1 MDDSNTPSP
10 RSARGAGLPAG
21 GGGPAE
27 MGNALESMRVA
38 STLFVVLYHAAL
50 TYVATPLRL
59 TLWVAFDSPGHV
71 GFDVLVYWVNGFAMP
86 VFFLAAGVSAPAA
99 CESRGPRTFLTHR
112 AQRLLR
118 PLLFGSLAILPIF
131 YLLWGYGLMVT
142 GRLDLDNILSWR
154 FPSRFDHELY
164 GLGHLWFLE
173 YLFCVCVA
181 WCLAWMVRNRTLAAK
196 KAPSDGGQWV
206 QALFASPWCPLILAV
221 PTASIFLV
229 DSDTMLRVDNQVVP
243 NVSRLLHYLVFFTV
257 GGWIS
262 KVREPRRIFSRFG
275 PLYLAL
281 SFVVFATM
289 WPLLIRH
296 AVSPLV
302 GWDRVGFCLLAA
314 LFPWLIV
321 FGGLGVLLRSN
332 QGKGPIMRFL
342 AEASF
347 WVYLV
352 HVGIVALL
360 QLVLLPTTWPAPVK
374 FLIVS
379 TVALVL
385 SYASYGPL
393 VRYSVIGSIL
403 NGARKRVP
411 KEKKLR
417 FGPEGGW
424 VATLGVLIVLLGWGL
439 WSSRTFLLEGN
450 LYEVTPGQ
458 VYRSARL
465 QPVDLD
471 RLIGR
476 AGLKT
481 VVIFT
486 NGIGRHPWTADM
498 KRVCDARHIALELIP
513 LPADHPPTRNSLL
526 QVMDVLERSPRPML
540 VEGYRG
546 TDQVGFAS
554 AVTQL
559 LGGAPPEVALRQ
571 FDIKY
576 GQFTG
581 AEHSPFGRPILDY
594 RDWLTARRLQHEP
607 GRLREWAREAYPVR
621 VATSRAGR

>member
-1 MDDSNTPSP
+1 MDDSNTSSP
-10 RSARGAGLPAG
+10 RSTRGPGVSA
-21 GGGPAE
+21 GGPAD
-27 MGNALESMRVA
+27 MSNALESLRVA
-38 STLFVVLYHAAL
+38 STLIVVLYHAAL
-50 TYVATPLRL
+50 SYVATPLRL

-71 GFDVLVYWVNGFAMP
+71 AFDAFVYWVNGFVMP

-99 CESRGPRTFLTHR
+99 CESRGPRTFLAHR

-118 PLLFGSLAILPIF
+118 PLLFGCVTILPAF

-142 GRLDLDNILSWR
+142 GRLDLDHILSWR
-154 FPSRFDHELY
+154 YPPPINRDVY

-181 WCLAWMVRNRTLAAK
+181 WCLGWMLRNRTLAARK
-196 KAPSDGGQWV
+196 PPADTVGWV
-206 QALFASPWCPLILAV
+206 QALFGSPWCPMILAI

-243 NVSRLLHYLVFFTV
+243 NVIRLLHYLVFFTV

-262 KVREPRRIFSRFG
+262 KVRDPRRILARFG
-275 PLYLAL
+275 PAYLAL
-281 SFVVFATM
+281 SFAVYAAM

-296 AVSPLV
+296 AASPLD
-302 GWDRVGFCLLAA
+302 GWDRVGLCVLAA

-332 QGKGPIMRFL
+332 HGKGPVLRFL

-352 HVGIVALL
+352 HVPIVAFL
-360 QLVLLPTTWPAPVK
+360 QLVLLPTTWPALVK
-374 FLIVS
+374 FAIVA
-379 TVALVL
+379 TVTLVL

-393 VRYSVIGSIL
+393 VRFSVIGSII
-403 NGARKRVP
+403 NGARKRAP
-411 KEKKLR
+411 KGMRWNPEAAWLAT
-417 FGPEGGW
+417 FG
-424 VATLGVLIVLLGWGL
+424 ALLVLLGWGL
-439 WSSRTFLLEGN
+439 WSSRTFVLEGN
-450 LYEVTPGQ
+450 LYEVSRGQ

-465 QPVDLD
+465 LPDDLD
-471 RLIGR
+471 RLIGK

-498 KRVCDARHIALELIP
+498 QRVCDARHIVLELIA
-513 LPADHPPTRNSLL
+513 LPGDHSPTRNSLL
-526 QVMDVLERSPRPML
+526 QVIDTLERCPRPVL

-554 AVTQL
+554 AVTQML
-559 LGGAPPEVALRQ
+559 DGLPPEVALRQ
-571 FDIKY
+571 FDLKY
-576 GQFTG
+576 GQFSG

-594 RDWLTARRLQHEP
+594 RDWLAARRLAHEP
-607 GRLREWAREAYPVR
+607 GRLREWASQAYPVR
-621 VATSRAGR
+621 VATDARR

>member
-1 MDDSNTPSP
+1 MDDSNAPGP
-10 RSARGAGLPAG
+10 RPARGQGSSA
-21 GGGPAE
+21 GGPAE

-71 GFDVLVYWVNGFAMP
+71 AFDAFVYWVNGFVMP

-99 CESRGPRTFLTHR
+99 VESRGPRTFLVHR

-118 PLLFGSLAILPIF
+118 PLLFGCLTILPAF

-142 GRLDLDNILSWR
+142 GRLDLDHILSWR
-154 FPSRFDHELY
+154 YPPQIDRDVY

-181 WCLAWMVRNRTLAAK
+181 WCLGWMVRNRTLAAK
-196 KAPSDGGQWV
+196 KPPSEAGAWV
-206 QALFASPWCPLILAV
+206 QALFASPWCPMVLAL

-243 NVSRLLHYLVFFTV
+243 NASRLLHYLVFFTV

-262 KVREPRRIFSRFG
+262 KVREPRRAFSRFG
-275 PLYLAL
+275 PAYLTL
-281 SFVVFATM
+281 SFVVFGAM

-296 AVSPLV
+296 ASSPLV
-302 GWDRVGFCLLAA
+302 GWDRVGLCVLAA
-314 LFPWLIV
+314 TFPWLIV
-321 FGGLGVLLRSN
+321 FGGLGVFLRLDR
-332 QGKGPIMRFL
+332 GKGPVMRFL

-352 HVGIVALL
+352 HVPIVALM

-374 FLIVS
+374 FAIVAAV
-379 TVALVL
+379 TLTL

-393 VRYSVIGSIL
+393 VRYSVIGSII
-403 NGARKRVP
+403 NGARKRAP
-411 KEKKLR
+411 KGMRLH
-417 FGPEGGW
+417 PEAGW
-424 VATLGVLIVLLGWGL
+424 LSTLGVVLVLFGLGL
-439 WSSRTFLLEGN
+439 WSSRTFLLGGN
-450 LYEVTPGQ
+450 LYEVVPGQ

-465 QPVDLD
+465 LPDDLD
-471 RLIGR
+471 RFIR
-476 AGLKT
+476 KAGLKS
-481 VVIFT
+481 VLIFT

-498 KRVCDARHIALELIP
+498 KRVCDERRIVLELIP
-513 LPADHPPTRNSLL
+513 LPGDHPPSRNSFL
-526 QVMDVLERSPRPML
+526 QVMDTLERCPRPVL

-554 AVTQL
+554 AVTEL
-559 LGGAPPEVALRQ
+559 LGGSPPEVALRQ
-571 FDIKY
+571 FDLKY
-576 GQFTG
+576 GQFNG
-581 AEHSPFGRPILDY
+581 AELSPFGRPILDY
-594 RDWLTARRLQHEP
+594 RDWLAARHLKHEP
-607 GRLREWAREAYPVR
+607 ARLREWAREAYPAR
-621 VATSRAGR
+621 VATGQPGNNAKN